1 MPRVTSFEKKL
12 RKGKIRN
19 TSCRNIKKAKKFVW
33 LLRRTTWRPFSKIST
48 KNPVG
53 KEMKHY
59 FFGSFQRKVS
69 RSNGTSE
76 KVVPFLR
83 TKCSKKKFVFLF
95 VKANFNTRV
104 GSKKKWPLSFKKFDC
119 PSNCFNELIHMN
131 SEVKDLRPLS

>member
-1 MPRVTSFEKKL
+1 MPRVTSFEKEL

-95 VKANFNTRV
+95 VKATLILEWGR
-104 GSKKKWPLSFKKFDC
+104 KKSGLLVLKSSTVLPIASM
-119 PSNCFNELIHMN
+119 S
-131 SEVKDLRPLS
+131 